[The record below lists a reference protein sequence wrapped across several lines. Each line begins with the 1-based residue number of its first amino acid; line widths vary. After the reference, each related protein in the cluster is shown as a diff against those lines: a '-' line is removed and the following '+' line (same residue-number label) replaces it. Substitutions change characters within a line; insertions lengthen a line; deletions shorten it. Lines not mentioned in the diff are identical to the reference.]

1 MKDITNPKSLRPIR
15 LTRFHWEAGGPVHT
29 VHCAENAP
37 AVVGAACIQSGPP
50 TQHFVSCVKTY
61 VPSWTHDGIG
71 ICLRGYAQI
80 AKRGNRSYLNCT
92 VTVGTRRRCLQGE
105 ALPYPM
111 EHLNTCKLYD
121 EYFTTSLKKPI
132 LMDSLLTCL
141 RSTPTISVSSTQ
153 QYSKTKKKYRILL
166 P

>member
-1 MKDITNPKSLRPIR
+1 MHIERSTHTTLCQLRKDT
-15 LTRFHWEAGGPVHT
+15 
-29 VHCAENAP
+29 
-37 AVVGAACIQSGPP
+37 AVPCK
-50 TQHFVSCVKTY
+50 VKRWPY

-71 ICLRGYAQI
+71 MYLRGYAQI

-153 QYSKTKKKYRILL
+153 QYSKTKKKIAFSYHDSVRYSCEAYS
-166 P
+166 PFWNDVGQQQ